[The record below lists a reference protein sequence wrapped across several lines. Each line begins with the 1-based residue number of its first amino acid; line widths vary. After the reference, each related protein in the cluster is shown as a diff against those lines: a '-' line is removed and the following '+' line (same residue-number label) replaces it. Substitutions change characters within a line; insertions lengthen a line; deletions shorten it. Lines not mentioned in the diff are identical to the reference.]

1 MICNIPIL
9 ICFGKRKIVIII
21 CNFHFLPMSSSSP
34 VGTFKLLYAKSVRT
48 VSCSS
53 TLSIRLLALPT
64 QMDKQQPL
72 TLARYIVLP
81 FRIVYI
87 RSVSVV
93 ATRPLCVFKFC
104 ENLIVKASFNN
115 ALLQFCLTTL
125 RRSAPKLAKK
135 TLCFAYKNKK
145 YLSVF
150 VK

>member
-1 MICNIPIL
+1 ML
-9 ICFGKRKIVIII
+9 I
-21 CNFHFLPMSSSSP
+21 H
-34 VGTFKLLYAKSVRT
+34 T
-48 VSCSS
+48 
-53 TLSIRLLALPT
+53 IRLLALPT

-115 ALLQFCLTTL
+115 AL
-125 RRSAPKLAKK
+125 RSLMSD
-135 TLCFAYKNKK
+135 N
-145 YLSVF
+145 LSEVSHK
-150 VK
+150 VSEKALNICIYTKDIC